1 MQSCGSVRP
10 LASTMHPLQREFEP
24 ETCGRPAREDKD
36 MNMEFG
42 DAGEELVE
50 RASDRLGEAA
60 DYIRSRDVKSM
71 AGDLQAWV
79 RKNPGPSLLVAA
91 VVGFAAGRAISR
103 S

>member
-1 MQSCGSVRP
+1 
-10 LASTMHPLQREFEP
+10 MHPLQREFEP

>member
-1 MQSCGSVRP
+1 MY
-10 LASTMHPLQREFEP
+10 
-24 ETCGRPAREDKD
+24 

-50 RASDRLGEAA
+50 QASDRLGEAA
-60 DYIRSRDVKSM
+60 EYVRSLDVKGM
-71 AGDLQAWV
+71 ASDLQEWV

>member
-1 MQSCGSVRP
+1 
-10 LASTMHPLQREFEP
+10 
-24 ETCGRPAREDKD
+24 

-42 DAGEELVE
+42 EVGEAGEELYE
-50 RASDRLGEAA
+50 SASDRLGEAA

-91 VVGFAAGRAISR
+91 VIGFAAGRAISR
-103 S
+103 G